1 MLAAAGAGGSGCMLL
16 RKGAAQVVTP
26 VAKELSDGF
35 MRQTDVELVREG
47 APAFLLMLDALAEAH
62 PDKPAVL
69 VAAVQALRTPNAGD
83 VAIELL
89 AACARMQTG

>member
-62 PDKPAVL
+62 PDKPGVL
-69 VAAVQALRTPNAGD
+69 IAAADAQMAY
-83 VAIELL
+83 AIGFLD
-89 AACARMQTG
+89 